1 MKPKNQYPN
10 KDMNTQLR
18 RLILIILVFFFV
30 SLGVD
35 DVKTH
40 LELSRLNRTFM
51 ELVLNQTPHS
61 LRYEIPKPHF
71 QRTADETSTKT
82 PIEAPQP
89 APKNSDTK

>member
-18 RLILIILVFFFV
+18 RLILIILILFFV

-35 DVKTH
+35 DIKTH
-40 LELSRLNRTFM
+40 RELSRLNRTFM

-61 LRYEIPKPHF
+61 MRYEIPNPHF
-71 QRTADETSTKT
+71 QKSADVTTTNT

-89 APKNSDTK
+89 APKNLDTK